1 MCFMR
6 SGALFIALSQR
17 HEMARSCPQFHR
29 LRRCQ
34 WRCICLIHLSSQLLL
49 KKAIFKIADRE
60 LGFSADDRNDGETA
74 GRGQR
79 LRSMLIGV
87 LASARPRNVWRSI
100 VTGDG
105 GQGRRGRELNTSLR
119 AEYLRG
125 GVTVCV
131 SPLIFAFVL
140 GAGIPS
146 GRCDVLHG
154 LGRSVRGAVN

>member
-1 MCFMR
+1 
-6 SGALFIALSQR
+6 
-17 HEMARSCPQFHR
+17 
-29 LRRCQ
+29 
-34 WRCICLIHLSSQLLL
+34 
-49 KKAIFKIADRE
+49 
-60 LGFSADDRNDGETA
+60 
-74 GRGQR
+74 
-79 LRSMLIGV
+79 MLIGV
-87 LASARPRNVWRSI
+87 LASALPRNVWRSI